1 MYLFYVM
8 LEIVYF
14 QIYYYLFSL
23 KILNGSITILLKT
36 K

>member
-8 LEIVYF
+8 LETF

-23 KILNGSITILLKT
+23 KKNLNGSIAILLKT

>member
-8 LEIVYF
+8 LETF